1 MAAAAAVTMCCLVPG
16 AMVSQAPAA
25 GAATIVAPPPPP
37 PVSDCAVVSC
47 NRGSPPS
54 VPLPAVA
61 VAGMF
66 TTGTVV
72 LAALWPLR
80 RRRVGPVAL
89 PAGSPTLLLR
99 PPQRLLSA

>member
-1 MAAAAAVTMCCLVPG
+1 MAAAAAVTVCCLVPG
-16 AMVSQAPAA
+16 AMVSRAPAA

-37 PVSDCAVVSC
+37 ASDCAVVSC
-47 NRGSPPS
+47 NRGSPPT
-54 VPLPAVA
+54 VPLSAVA

-80 RRRVGPVAL
+80 RRRAGPVAL
-89 PAGSPTLLLR
+89 PAGSPTLLLH